1 MIVENMQATAISR
14 RGANDAAHARDNN
27 GNDRKRVA
35 NTASIAATNVNQT
48 MKRSAAVASPTTA
61 TMTFS
66 HTSVKHFV

>member
-14 RGANDAAHARDNN
+14 RGANDAAHAQD
-27 GNDRKRVA
+27 NDRKRVA
-35 NTASIAATNVNQT
+35 NTASVAATNVNQT
-48 MKRSAAVASPTTA
+48 MKRSAAVVSPTTE